1 MENVKPVAEPPGVL
15 VDEKDTS
22 VNSTETSKTII
33 TFQKDDPENPYNW
46 SRNKKLFILFT
57 ATMTLFNGTLAS
69 SLPANVTAPM
79 SAAYGVDNTQGNP
92 ELALPISLFLVGY
105 LFGPLVFG
113 PLSELEGRRYVVQ
126 TAFAGYTIF
135 TLACALAP
143 NWASMLVF
151 RLMAGIFASAPTAI
165 GGGIMADIYADL
177 TTRGRA
183 LTCFYSVSI
192 CGPLI
197 APTIAGYVSEVSWRW
212 AFWVGLIVA
221 GATIPPLAFLPE
233 TFGPTILARR
243 AKKIRKDAQKTGSAN
258 GETYAAIEL
267 EAKGWRNLMSV
278 VLVRPIHMLF
288 TELIVA
294 ASSLYIALAY
304 SIYYMFFQTY
314 PIVFKGIYG
323 MSTKISGF
331 MYFPIAGGVFLG
343 MAIFLLWDA
352 YYTRC
357 KKAGRAWAQK
367 TEFSRLPLACIGGPL
382 LVISLFWLGWTARPS
397 ISWISPMMA
406 GVPFGAAQILIS
418 MSLTNYLG
426 DCYGVYSASA
436 MAIGSCLR
444 NLAAAGLC
452 LAAAP
457 MYTALNVGWAT
468 TVLGIVSVF
477 MCAIPFVFIRYGEYI
492 REKSLFYQKLKK
504 DEAISRGDLE
514 SDGDEAER
522 NIR

>member
-1 MENVKPVAEPPGVL
+1 MDNNQPVAQPLGVL
-15 VDEKDTS
+15 VDEKNISID
-22 VNSTETSKTII
+22 STETKRTILKFE
-33 TFQKDDPENPYNW
+33 TDDPDSPYNW
-46 SRNKKLFILFT
+46 SSKKKLFIVFV
-57 ATMTLFNGTLAS
+57 ATLLLFNGTLAS
-69 SLPANVTAPM
+69 SLPANVITPM
-79 SAAYGVDNTQGNP
+79 SADYGINNTQGNP

-113 PLSELEGRRYVVQ
+113 PLSELQGRKYVVQ
-126 TAFAGYTIF
+126 AAFAGYTIF

-151 RLMAGIFASAPTAI
+151 RLMSGIFASAPSVV
-165 GGGIMADIYADL
+165 GGGMMADIYSDL
-177 TTRGRA
+177 TIRGRA
-183 LTCFYSVSI
+183 FTCFFAVSI

-197 APTIAGYVSEVSWRW
+197 APTIAGYVSDVSWRW

-221 GATIPPLAFLPE
+221 GITVPPLVFLPE
-233 TFGPTILARR
+233 TFGPTILERR
-243 AKKIRKDAQKTGSAN
+243 AKKIRKNARATGQGN
-258 GETYAAIEL
+258 PETYAAIEL
-267 EAKGWRNLMSV
+267 EAKGWKNMMSV
-278 VLVRPIHMLF
+278 VLVRPVQMLF

-294 ASSLYIALAY
+294 ATSLYIALAY

-323 MSTKISGF
+323 MSTKTSGL
-331 MYFPIAGGVFLG
+331 MYFPIIGGVFLG
-343 MAIFLLWDA
+343 MIIFFLWDA

-357 KKAGRAWAQK
+357 KKEGRTWAQR
-367 TEFSRLPLACIGGPL
+367 TEYSRLPLACIGGPL
-382 LVISLFWLGWTARPS
+382 LVISLFWLGWTARPE
-397 ISWISPMMA
+397 ISWISPMTA
-406 GVPFGAAQILIS
+406 GVPFGATQILIN

-468 TVLGIVSVF
+468 TILGIVSVF
-477 MCAIPFVFIRYGEYI
+477 MCVIPFVFIRYGEYI
-492 REKSLFYQKLKK
+492 REKSVFYQKLKK
-504 DEAISRGDLE
+504 DMEKARGDIE
-514 SDGDEAER
+514 SE
-522 NIR
+522 

>member
-1 MENVKPVAEPPGVL
+1 MENNTVVTQPLGVL
-15 VDEKDTS
+15 VDEKNIPI
-22 VNSTETSKTII
+22 NSTETNKTIT
-33 TFQKDDPENPYNW
+33 TFNANDPENPYNW
-46 SRNKKLFILFT
+46 SSRKKLFIVFT
-57 ATMTLFNGTLAS
+57 ATILLFNGTLAS

-79 SAAYGVDNTQGNP
+79 SADYGIDNTQGNP
-92 ELALPISLFLVGY
+92 QLALPISLFLVGY

-113 PLSELEGRRYVVQ
+113 PLSELQGRQYVVQ
-126 TAFAGYTIF
+126 AAFAGYTIF

-151 RLMAGIFASAPTAI
+151 RLMSGIFASAPTVV
-165 GGGIMADIYADL
+165 GGGMMADIYSDL

-183 LTCFYSVSI
+183 FTCFFAVSI

-221 GATIPPLAFLPE
+221 GVTFLPLVFLPE
-233 TFGPTILARR
+233 TFGPTILERR
-243 AKKIRKDAQKTGSAN
+243 AKKIRKEAQTAEN
-258 GETYAAIEL
+258 GNVETYAAIEL
-267 EAKGWRNLMSV
+267 EAKGWKNMMSV
-278 VLVRPIHMLF
+278 VLVRPVKMLF

-323 MSTKISGF
+323 MSTKTSGL
-331 MYFPIAGGVFLG
+331 MYFPIIGGIFLG
-343 MAIFLLWDA
+343 MIIFIIWDG

-357 KKAGRAWAQK
+357 KKEGRAWAQK

-382 LVISLFWLGWTARPS
+382 LVISLFWFGWTARPE

-406 GVPFGAAQILIS
+406 GVPFGATQILIN
-418 MSLTNYLG
+418 MSLTNYLS

-444 NLAAAGLC
+444 NLIAAGLC

-457 MYTALNVGWAT
+457 MYTALSVGWAT
-468 TVLGIVSVF
+468 TVLGIISVF
-477 MCAIPFVFIRYGEYI
+477 MCAIPFVFIRYGDHI
-492 REKSLFYQKLKK
+492 REKSVFYQMLKK
-504 DEAISRGDLE
+504 DVEKARGDIE
-514 SDGDEAER
+514 SE
-522 NIR
+522 